1 VLDPENYGARVWY
14 RFITRGSWPYICSP
28 KPTLISL
35 LPVICYRIREYG
47 AGLGTGSV
55 SGSDMLHFVR
65 ANLEFVNT
73 VVDPDFKFAVKFSPF
88 FYLSW
93 VWRRRLPDLSAA
105 GVVCHPPTVVLHA
118 PAPVPPVHRAEGS
131 ASPSGT
137 AACTKRTNNKLLGSS
152 RKNCLGWLV
161 KGSDRELSLDI
172 CVRSYRSCMDV
183 HVAGSG
189 LY

>member
-1 VLDPENYGARVWY
+1 MLDPENYGARVWY

-73 VVDPDFKFAVKFSPF
+73 VVDPDFKFAVKFSPSF
-88 FYLSW
+88 TCLGFGAAACPICPPPALCATRQPSFCTPLLLS
-93 VWRRRLPDLSAA
+93 RPFTGLKALLLPL
-105 GVVCHPPTVVLHA
+105 
-118 PAPVPPVHRAEGS
+118 VPPPVQSEQ
-131 ASPSGT
+131 T
-137 AACTKRTNNKLLGSS
+137 I
-152 RKNCLGWLV
+152 NCWAQ
-161 KGSDRELSLDI
+161 
-172 CVRSYRSCMDV
+172 
-183 HVAGSG
+183 AGKIA
-189 LY
+189 